1 MKKMVIRLTPELR
14 EQLRDALE
22 SNASEMTISFEDE
35 LNDAQLDKVQGGN
48 VNSYLL
54 IDSSTGPS
62 TSKTATIDILS
73 FSSGTTTKPHK

>member
-48 VNSYLL
+48 VNSYL
-54 IDSSTGPS
+54 IIGGIPGPS
-62 TSKTATIDILS
+62 TSKTQSISILS
-73 FSSGTTTKPHK
+73 FSFGNITTNV